1 MAKATRKRWR
11 SEAQEL
17 MWQAMEII
25 DEHETRAAA
34 LCKQALRIY
43 PDCVDALTMLAEIE
57 CATLEDY
64 VAALRRSVDA
74 GRRDLG
80 PEYFSAQ
87 TGYFWG
93 LIETRPFMRA
103 MADLVFALLAW
114 GTPERID
121 EAIRI
126 QEQMLELNPN
136 DNQGMRDILAASYLR
151 QKRYDD
157 AARLLERYKDDWM
170 AVPCWSRVLLALATE
185 SEASATRLLKA
196 ARKQN
201 PHVEQYLTGQRR
213 RPRSRP
219 GSYSPGA
226 ASEAVFCAD
235 TLWKAWKAHPKA
247 TKWLKAKCA
256 AST

>member
-1 MAKATRKRWR
+1 MAKAISESRR

-25 DEHETRAAA
+25 DENGTRAAA
-34 LCKQALRIY
+34 LCNQALRIY
-43 PDCVDALTMLAEIE
+43 PDCVDALAMLAELE
-57 CATLEDY
+57 CSTLKDY
-64 VAALRRSVDA
+64 VAAARRAIDA

-80 PEYFSAQ
+80 PEYFEAEK
-87 TGYFWG
+87 GCFWG

-103 MADLVFALLAW
+103 MADLVFALLDW

-126 QEQMLELNPN
+126 QEEMLELNPN
-136 DNQGMRDILAASYLR
+136 DNQGMRDILAACYLR
-151 QKRYDD
+151 QKRYGD
-157 AARLLERYKDDWM
+157 AARLLERYMDDWM

-185 SEASATRLLKA
+185 SEASATRLLKT

-219 GSYSPGA
+219 GMYSPGDD
-226 ASEAVFCAD
+226 SEAVFCAD
-235 TLWKAWKAHPKA
+235 TLWKAWKSHPKA
-247 TKWLKAKCA
+247 TKWLKAQCA
-256 AST
+256 TST